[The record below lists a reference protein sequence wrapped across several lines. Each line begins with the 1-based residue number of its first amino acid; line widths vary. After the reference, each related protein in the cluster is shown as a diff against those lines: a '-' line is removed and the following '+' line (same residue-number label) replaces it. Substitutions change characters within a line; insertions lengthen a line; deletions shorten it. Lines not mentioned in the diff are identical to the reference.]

1 MPEETDPQLEDSPQ
15 TPEGG
20 SQDGTPADEPEGSQ
34 AQTSEIDWQ
43 KRYVDTQS
51 AYTQT
56 AQEAAQYRQLFEA
69 ARQGDPQALQYL
81 GLTIEDDDDFDEEP
95 DEQARLN
102 ALENWAVEQY
112 RRQQEQEQQ
121 SQYQQMEDQHLVT
134 QLAELEKKHGEI
146 DDDTLKD
153 LYLLGQSLRSED
165 GFPDLVKAYEYDQ
178 QRWEARRQKWVDSK
192 RAPQAPSGASAAQ
205 SPDLDDAEQ
214 RRKWMQQRLAQA
226 Q

>member
-1 MPEETDPQLEDSPQ
+1 MPEELDLQETEDTQ
-15 TPEGG
+15 GTPEAD
-20 SQDGTPADEPEGSQ
+20 SESTETGTPAEAQSPDVDWARRYADLQPE
-34 AQTSEIDWQ
+34 
-43 KRYVDTQS
+43 
-51 AYTQT
+51 YTR
-56 AQEAAQYRQLFEA
+56 ASQEAAQYRQLFEA

-81 GLTIEDDDDFDEEP
+81 GLTIEDEDDFDEEP